1 MVKFFDIS
9 RKANT
14 SVIVQLQL
22 IHLYFSLDNF
32 MIVMLKMPKDDVI
45 NNSVLESALKRKRT
59 VDDIGK
65 EIFTGDFFLTIE

>member
-1 MVKFFDIS
+1 
-9 RKANT
+9 
-14 SVIVQLQL
+14 
-22 IHLYFSLDNF
+22 
-32 MIVMLKMPKDDVI
+32 MIVMLKVPKDDVI

>member
-22 IHLYFSLDNF
+22 IHLYFSLDNI